1 MHLILGNIEHMHTD
15 AIATSAHTDLKP
27 SPGISECIFKAA
39 DTKRLKMHCARAG
52 RCHVGSVVVTPSC
65 GLPSKYILHVVGPDW
80 YSGQKSE
87 QLLFAECYARA
98 LHKAYLYECK
108 SVALPLMFSGE
119 YHVPRAQA
127 LALVCK
133 VVLAFERSHPDMDIY
148 LVLYKQSIY
157 EMARRIYAQQLEK
170 AASSGFERTGK

>member
-1 MHLILGNIEHMHTD
+1 MHLILGNIEHMRTD

-27 SPGISECIFKAA
+27 SPGISESIFKAA
-39 DTKRLKMHCARAG
+39 NTKLLKLHCAKAG
-52 RCHVGSVVVTPSC
+52 RCRIGSVVVTPSC
-65 GLPSKYILHVVGPDW
+65 GLPSKYIIHVVGPDW

-87 QLLFAECYARA
+87 QILFAECYAKA
-98 LHKAYLYECK
+98 LHKAYSYQCK

-127 LALVCK
+127 IELVCR
-133 VVLAFERSHPDMDIY
+133 VVAAFEKEHPDMEIY

-157 EMARRIYAQQLEK
+157 DLAKKIYTK
-170 AASSGFERTGK
+170 FVASSMGGRVVSQQS